1 MPSVIMQVDK
11 PMACSVKGFKRFVW
25 CVCIG
30 LCLFFSVLSGWGE
43 EKMDMLESQCISLFP
58 WGKVN
63 WSTGKVYSRGKA
75 IPVDRKKADSPD
87 FILSRAKS
95 DARRNLI
102 EILKSLNIHRGYCV
116 ETLAESDDHILAGI
130 EKNAIDATLIKQSY
144 TSDRTMEVV
153 LETTLFG
160 GFLQLVLPEEIK
172 SIPTLQ
178 ILDPPEVRG
187 KEISE
192 YTGLIID
199 ATGIGFFPVLYPV
212 VISEVGSE
220 IYSALFISR
229 EIAVQQGVC
238 RYVCDL
244 NSLEPSEWVGE
255 NPIIVKPLRMG
266 GPGNSS
272 IVISRSDAD
281 TIEKTRERHRFMREC
296 RVIIVV
302 SQAQDDRPA
311 GKKIDH

>member
-1 MPSVIMQVDK
+1 MRVDK
-11 PMACSVKGFKRFVW
+11 PMAWSMKKFKRFVW
-25 CVCIG
+25 GGLIG
-30 LCLFFSVLSGWGE
+30 LCLFFSALSAWGE

-58 WGKVN
+58 RGKVN
-63 WSTGKVYSRGKA
+63 WSTGKVSARGKA
-75 IPVDRKKADSPD
+75 IPVDRQKADSPD
-87 FILSRAKS
+87 FILSRARS

-102 EILKSLNIHRGYCV
+102 ETLKSLDIHRGYCV
-116 ETLAESDDHILAGI
+116 EALAESDDHILAGI
-130 EKNAIDATLIKQSY
+130 EKRAMDATLIKQSY

-178 ILDPPEVRG
+178 ILDPPVARD

-199 ATGIGFFPVLYPV
+199 ATGIGFSPVLYPV
-212 VISEVGSE
+212 VISELGSE
-220 IYSALFISR
+220 IYSSLFISR

-238 RYVCDL
+238 RYVCDI
-244 NSLEPSEWVGE
+244 NFFDHSEWVGE

-302 SQAQDDRPA
+302 SQAPDDRPA
-311 GKKIDH
+311 AKKIDH